1 MQCGLLRDQLKYIE
15 TESCPVGPC
24 FEPSSGEEDAASGE
38 MEPEPLQAG
47 QSIKQWTDYMESNLR
62 IRLKK
67 SESEVEIL
75 QKHRGDIRDMIYK
88 LQMIVGWQMDDSE
101 SRAYGSETRKR
112 LEQLVEKLVEIS
124 SNVNEEL
131 SNLEREC
138 STALNRSETNTSVE
152 EEIGNNV
159 YDLKSIERAVHTW
172 SETMFL
178 MTRHYGNPTEQF
190 HKYQNAAVD
199 LMMILNGHFQ
209 TIARFPEEY
218 DNRCRTF
225 HIFGIMQDKLANVRL
240 EDHFGT
246 LYHLMLQTKGAP
258 EALHVLETDRKMF
271 ENRLNNCIHAFG
283 EGSTYYTHVAYEI
296 AQRKE
301 NIKDYIDVLTGH

>member
-1 MQCGLLRDQLKYIE
+1 
-15 TESCPVGPC
+15 
-24 FEPSSGEEDAASGE
+24 
-38 MEPEPLQAG
+38 
-47 QSIKQWTDYMESNLR
+47 MESNLR

-159 YDLKSIERAVHTW
+159 YE
-172 SETMFL
+172 
-178 MTRHYGNPTEQF
+178 NPTEQF

-246 LYHLMLQTKGAP
+246 L
-258 EALHVLETDRKMF
+258 
-271 ENRLNNCIHAFG
+271 
-283 EGSTYYTHVAYEI
+283 
-296 AQRKE
+296 
-301 NIKDYIDVLTGH
+301 